1 MVELNNLGGEQVR
14 NSQVF
19 FLELWV
25 VTVLA
30 QLAAAKLLERCA
42 MVLHAGHLEAR
53 VVTSDF
59 SENYFV
65 ENQIGDNSSSSV
77 NGSHL
82 A

>member
-1 MVELNNLGGEQVR
+1 MVELNDLGSEQVGH
-14 NSQVF
+14 SQEF

-30 QLAAAKLLERCA
+30 QLAAAKLLERYSV
-42 MVLHAGHLEAR
+42 VLHAGDLEAR
-53 VVTSDF
+53 VVASDF
-59 SENYFV
+59 GEDYFV
-65 ENQIGDNSSSSV
+65 ENQVGDYGCPSI